1 MSLSLYLSSEATR
14 SGAITLRRMGSIGD
28 AAILGAAGFLGSHLL
43 RGFEAR
49 GVRVRP
55 IVRALEDRS
64 PAGASASSEALAEPV
79 ASLRGAEVLVHAAAV
94 KVRHR
99 AEAGEARAANL
110 DLIERAMQAA
120 AAAGVRRFVL
130 VSSVAVYGFSSRL
143 PITEEH
149 PYAPRTPSAAIKVEV
164 EVRARRAAREL
175 GLELCIVRPA
185 RVYGPDQGALEVIA
199 AMIRAGAYRVVGPGD
214 NVLHHV
220 HVDDVVEGVWLA
232 ATRPEAAGD
241 HFILAGPET
250 TTLAALSEQ
259 VARVVGRPLPRRHV
273 PSGLA
278 RALATV
284 ADVAANRGLAFT
296 SREPPINHAM
306 LDEMTLPICFDITKA
321 RRRLGFAP
329 RVAYEEG
336 VTRTLRGDWPALAR
350 AGAGS

>member
-1 MSLSLYLSSEATR
+1 MS
-14 SGAITLRRMGSIGD
+14 SIGG
-28 AAILGAAGFLGSHLL
+28 AAILGAAGFLGSHLV

-49 GVRVRP
+49 GARVQP
-55 IVRALEDRS
+55 LVRALEDRS
-64 PAGASASSEALAEPV
+64 PARARASDEALAQPEAV
-79 ASLRGAEVLVHAAAV
+79 LRGTEVLVHVAAARL
-94 KVRHR
+94 RHR

-110 DLIERAMQAA
+110 DLLERAMRAA

-130 VSSVAVYGFSSRL
+130 VSSVGVYGFSPRL

-149 PYAPRTPSAAIKVEV
+149 PYAPRTPQAATKVEV

-185 RVYGPDQGALEVIA
+185 RAYGPGDHGLLETMAAL
-199 AMIRAGAYRVVGPGD
+199 IRAGTYRVVGPGD

-232 ATRPEAAGD
+232 ATRREAAGD

-250 TTLAALSEQ
+250 TTLAALSER
-259 VARVVGRPLPRRHV
+259 VARVVGRSLPRRHV

-306 LDEMTLPICFDITKA
+306 LDEMTLPLCFDITKA
-321 RRRLGFAP
+321 RRRFGFSP
-329 RVAYEEG
+329 RVGYDEG
-336 VTRTLRGDWPALAR
+336 VMRTLRGSWPALAR